1 MTDDVR
7 EPNATPVPD
16 IEVWIIDSSGALE
29 DDDDF
34 SPPVP
39 SPAGEVERQASWGW
53 RKPSGVKKVDPQEFL
68 DSWQATFKTI
78 QSIFQAD
85 DARPKPENPFVLESI
100 TAKLSISAKGKVVF
114 VGELGGEVSFEACYQ
129 RRP

>member
-1 MTDDVR
+1 MTNNPR
-7 EPNATPVPD
+7 ERKPVD
-16 IEVWIIDSSGALE
+16 IEVWILDPKGMSK

-34 SPPVP
+34 SPPAATP
-39 SPAGEVERQASWGW
+39 SREVEQHASWG
-53 RKPSGVKKVDPQEFL
+53 RRRSSVVRKVDPQEFL

-78 QSIFQAD
+78 QSIFEAD

-100 TAKLSISAKGKVVF
+100 TAKLSLSATGKVVF
-114 VGELGGEVSFEACYQ
+114 IGELGGEVSFEACYQ